1 MRPILKSLCLVATLL
16 FSIKATSQYITITL
30 KANYSNAVS
39 VYHDEPL
46 LLTVSLTNQEAMENK
61 RWNNAAD
68 RRLNEMGE
76 LLKENKISR
85 EDFEKEK
92 EKLVAAKREVNSHT
106 IGAAGKPWSSILTW
120 KLINVNNGEF
130 VPLKVR
136 SMVNPSSDEIAVLN
150 DKNFYQAFF
159 GIDAE
164 EMKKIPAGTYQ
175 VVVEIDNNKSEPTVM
190 MIKNESMPALI
201 AGSEE
206 MLLKIGQYYWHAGDA
221 MQGMIYADKLLQKN
235 PVSVE
240 GLSLKGDLQVHSNL
254 FQPALESY
262 SKALKEFYK
271 QNPVHAEPPEYLL
284 GMIEWLKNQK

>member
-1 MRPILKSLCLVATLL
+1 MRNNLYRICLATAIL
-16 FSIKATSQYITITL
+16 FSMKATSQSITITL

-39 VYHDEPL
+39 VYQDEPL
-46 LLTVSLTNQEAMENK
+46 LFTVSVSNQEAMENK

-68 RRLNEMGE
+68 RRLNEIGE

-92 EKLVAAKREVNSHT
+92 EKLVAAKREVNSHI

-136 SMVNPSSDEIAVLN
+136 SMVNPSTDEIAVLN

-175 VVVEIDNNKSEPTVM
+175 VVVEIDNNKSEPAGM

-201 AGSEE
+201 AESEE
-206 MLLKIGQYYWHAGDA
+206 KLLKVGQYYWHAGEA
-221 MQGMIYADKLLQKN
+221 MKGMMYADKLLQKN
-235 PVSVE
+235 PVSVD

-271 QNPVHAEPPEYLL
+271 QNPGITEPPEYLV
-284 GMIEWLKNQK
+284 GMIEWLKGKK